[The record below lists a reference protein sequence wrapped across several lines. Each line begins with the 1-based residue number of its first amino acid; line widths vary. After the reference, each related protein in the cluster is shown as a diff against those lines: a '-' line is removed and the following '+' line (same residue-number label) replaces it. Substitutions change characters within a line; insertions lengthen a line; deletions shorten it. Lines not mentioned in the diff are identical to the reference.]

1 MIESRT
7 ALPMAADHGVS
18 VARDAGGKFGESPYA
33 RRKRSM
39 NIKLYKTDLRPELNE
54 VFDDITLF
62 LADLQPKHQWANV
75 KYTKPELDIMIK
87 LPLDGTYNHL
97 GQFDYCD
104 LFDEQANKHYYYY
117 ILNTNWKAK
126 QTLQLQLSMDT
137 LNTFWQEIKATI
149 GPNTH
154 VTRRYFDRWKKVG
167 TKAYPLI
174 DKHPEEISAPPMV
187 QIAKPKVV
195 GPTKRWT
202 LVYRTEYD
210 SDVKV
215 NPASCYAIPSVDTQ
229 VQTTTYGPYT
239 LSKNAAAQGT
249 WWVMNVGSNDGDT
262 FSFVNSYGTSKSYTV
277 DNVNSA
283 GHAQRVAIVI
293 ENGEIGVYIYRTPAG
308 EVQESHKTQEVVFT
322 KCRTIF
328 RQSSTF
334 NANMNANQYDY
345 TNPFVINGGMTN
357 GTLQSFDSW
366 YEVNKTDTR
375 LIKIIELPYAP
386 FDEKTDSSGKM
397 IIPDG
402 FDMYYGLLR
411 YNGAISGMESSVASF
426 DNLGPEPFVISDV
439 VNEQGIQKKA
449 NPEEYE
455 TKLWNSS
462 YYCLK
467 YIYDNQ
473 AKPIKL
479 EEFEHLAVPSYSLN
493 INFYPSTGMDNSIA
507 FEFKSTEQLDTDFG
521 DWLIANRTTEIP
533 YYTNEWL
540 NYLRFGKAV
549 DERNK
554 GFSIASTVAGG
565 IGSTAQ
571 TSASLA
577 FAIAGAKIG
586 SLTGLAGA
594 GIGAGVGLVT
604 SVIATA
610 SSIYK
615 TNDQINSKIDQY
627 THQASS
633 VSASND
639 LSVFRK
645 YGKNKLLQVEYQPT
659 KELRDSIGRYFHLY
673 GYSCDEYGVP
683 NWNTRIWS
691 EYYVME
697 PDFLMSYIEKDYEAD
712 ISTRMQAGFR
722 LLHRVN
728 LSDRSGV
735 YDFDSEYEN
744 FERSLLA

>member
-1 MIESRT
+1 
-7 ALPMAADHGVS
+7 
-18 VARDAGGKFGESPYA
+18 
-33 RRKRSM
+33 M

-54 VFDDITLF
+54 VFDDIALF

-137 LNTFWQEIKATI
+137 LNTFWQEIKATL

-167 TKAYPLI
+167 TMAYPLI
-174 DKHPEEISAPPMV
+174 DKHPEEISSPHMV

-195 GPTKRWT
+195 GSDEHWT
-202 LVYRTEYD
+202 LVYMTEY
-210 SDVKV
+210 SDTKALSENPTTCLALPEKV
-215 NPASCYAIPSVDTQ
+215 HKISGSVPNELVPSSFPNKTAVCLDYAHNPNAVISHGIINFELKSNVDWAMLYFSTNTITLLRHDGNGETINDIPSVSINKTNVVYKQ
-229 VQTTTYGPYT
+229 PSNYTTSSPHEYWQWDNPVYFT
-239 LSKNAAAQGT
+239 
-249 WWVMNVGSNDGDT
+249 
-262 FSFVNSYGTSKSYTV
+262 TS
-277 DNVNSA
+277 
-283 GHAQRVAIVI
+283 QL
-293 ENGEIGVYIYRTPAG
+293 
-308 EVQESHKTQEVVFT
+308 
-322 KCRTIF
+322 
-328 RQSSTF
+328 
-334 NANMNANQYDY
+334 
-345 TNPFVINGGMTN
+345 NPFKT
-357 GTLQSFDSW
+357 W
-366 YEVNKTDTR
+366 YKQFKTDPR

-386 FDEKTDSSGKM
+386 FDYTETNGIFQIPNGWQVDS
-397 IIPDG
+397 
-402 FDMYYGLLR
+402 YGALR
-411 YNGAISGMESSVASF
+411 LIDADTVDFKSSVVSI
-426 DNLGPEPFVISDV
+426 DNLAPEPFVIADV

-462 YYCLK
+462 YYSLK
-467 YIYDNQ
+467 YIYDGDYH
-473 AKPIKL
+473 AVKL
-479 EEFEHLAVPSYSLN
+479 EEFEHLAVPDYSLDV
-493 INFYPSTGMDNSIA
+493 NFHSSTGMDNSIA

-521 DWLIANRTTEIP
+521 DWLVCNRSTEIA
-533 YYTNEWL
+533 YYTNEYL
-540 NYLRFGKAV
+540 NYQRYGNAI

-604 SVIATA
+604 SAIATA

-615 TNDQINSKIDQY
+615 ANDQINSKIDQY

-697 PDFLMSYIEKDYEAD
+697 PDFLMSYIEKEYEED
-712 ISTRMQAGFR
+712 ISTRMQSGFR

-744 FERSLLA
+744 FERSLIS

>member
-1 MIESRT
+1 
-7 ALPMAADHGVS
+7 
-18 VARDAGGKFGESPYA
+18 
-33 RRKRSM
+33 M

-104 LFDEQANKHYYYY
+104 LFDEQANRHYYYY

-137 LNTFWQEIKATI
+137 LNTFWQDIKATL

-174 DKHPEEISAPPMV
+174 DKHPEDISAPPMV
-187 QIAKPKVV
+187 QIAKPRTV
-195 GPTKRWT
+195 GSEEHWTIVYMTQYSDAQTLSENPTVCLALPEKTHKTSGSVSNVLTPTSFPNKTAICLDYAHTPNAVISHGIINFELKSNVDWAMLYFSTNTIT
-202 LVYRTEYD
+202 LLRHDGNGETIND
-210 SDVKV
+210 
-215 NPASCYAIPSVDTQ
+215 IPSVSINKTNVVYKQ
-229 VQTTTYGPYT
+229 PSNYTTSSPHEYWQWDDPVYFT
-239 LSKNAAAQGT
+239 
-249 WWVMNVGSNDGDT
+249 
-262 FSFVNSYGTSKSYTV
+262 TS
-277 DNVNSA
+277 
-283 GHAQRVAIVI
+283 QL
-293 ENGEIGVYIYRTPAG
+293 
-308 EVQESHKTQEVVFT
+308 
-322 KCRTIF
+322 
-328 RQSSTF
+328 
-334 NANMNANQYDY
+334 
-345 TNPFVINGGMTN
+345 NPFKA
-357 GTLQSFDSW
+357 W
-366 YEVNKTDTR
+366 YKQFKTDPR

-386 FDEKTDSSGKM
+386 FDYTESNGIFQIPNGWELDS
-397 IIPDG
+397 
-402 FDMYYGLLR
+402 YGALR
-411 YNGAISGMESSVASF
+411 LIDADTVDFKSSVASF
-426 DNLGPEPFVISDV
+426 DNLAPEPFVISDV
-439 VNEQGIQKKA
+439 VNEAGIQKKA

-462 YYCLK
+462 YYSLK
-467 YIYDNQ
+467 YIYDTQ
-473 AKPIKL
+473 SKPIKL
-479 EEFEHLAVPSYSLN
+479 EEFEHLAVPDYSLSIEFN
-493 INFYPSTGMDNSIA
+493 SSTGMDNSMG

-540 NYLRFGKAV
+540 NYLRYGKAV
-549 DERNK
+549 DDRNK
-554 GFSIASTVAGG
+554 GLSIASTVAGG

-615 TNDQINSKIDQY
+615 AKDQINSKMDQY

-639 LSVFRK
+639 LSVFKK

-697 PDFLMSYIEKDYEAD
+697 PDFWMSYIEKDYEAD
-712 ISTRMQAGFR
+712 ISTRMQSGFR

-735 YDFDSEYEN
+735 YDFESEYEN
-744 FERSLLA
+744 FERSLIS

>member
-1 MIESRT
+1 
-7 ALPMAADHGVS
+7 
-18 VARDAGGKFGESPYA
+18 
-33 RRKRSM
+33 M

-54 VFDDITLF
+54 VFDDIALF

-137 LNTFWQEIKATI
+137 LNTFWQDIKATL

-167 TKAYPLI
+167 AKAYPLI

-210 SDVKV
+210 ADVKA
-215 NPASCYAIPSVDTQ
+215 NPITCYVIPETDVPITP
-229 VQTTTYGPYT
+229 TAYGTYT
-239 LSKNAAAQGT
+239 LSKNAAAPGI
-249 WWVMNVGSNDGDT
+249 WWVMTVGNNPNDVFT
-262 FSFVNSYGTSKSYTV
+262 IKSGNTARTIEMKNY
-277 DNVNSA
+277 SRA
-283 GHAQRVAIVI
+283 AFVI
-293 ENGEIGVYIYRTPAG
+293 ESDCIHAYVYTLDTPSVDIKADEIVFDRCKEIYR
-308 EVQESHKTQEVVFT
+308 
-322 KCRTIF
+322 
-328 RQSSTF
+328 QSKAFDVGFSLASADF
-334 NANMNANQYDY
+334 
-345 TNPFVINGGMTN
+345 TNPLVMDAGMST
-357 GTLQSFDSW
+357 GTLQNFKAW
-366 YEVNKTDTR
+366 YENNKTDTR
-375 LIKIIELPYAP
+375 LVKILELPYAP

-402 FDMYYGLLR
+402 FEMYYGLLR
-411 YNGAISGMESSVASF
+411 YNGAISGMESTVASF
-426 DNLGPEPFVISDV
+426 GNLAPEPFVIADV

-462 YYCLK
+462 YYVLK
-467 YIYDNQ
+467 YVYDAQ
-473 AKPIKL
+473 SKPIKL
-479 EEFEHLAVPSYSLN
+479 EEFEHLAVPSYSLS
-493 INFYPSTGMDNSIA
+493 INFCPSTGMDNSMG

-521 DWLIANRTTEIP
+521 DWLISNRTTEIP
-533 YYTNEWL
+533 VYGNSYID
-540 NYLRFGKAV
+540 YMRYGKSV
-549 DERNK
+549 DERNR

-604 SVIATA
+604 SAIATA
-610 SSIYK
+610 ASIYK
-615 TNDQINSKIDQY
+615 ANDQINSKIDQY
-627 THQASS
+627 KHQASS

-683 NWNTRIWS
+683 KWNTRIWS

-697 PDFLMSYIEKDYEAD
+697 PDFFMSYIEKDYEED
-712 ISTRMQAGFR
+712 ISARMQSGFR

-744 FERSLLA
+744 FERSLING

>member
-1 MIESRT
+1 MLET
-7 ALPMAADHGVS
+7 
-18 VARDAGGKFGESPYA
+18 RDGSSGNPLTP

-137 LNTFWQEIKATI
+137 LNTFWQEIKATL

-167 TKAYPLI
+167 TMAYPLI
-174 DKHPEEISAPPMV
+174 DKHPEEISAPHMV

-195 GPTKRWT
+195 GSDEHWT
-202 LVYRTEYD
+202 LVYMTEY
-210 SDVKV
+210 SDTKALSENPTTCLVLPDKV
-215 NPASCYAIPSVDTQ
+215 HKISGSVPNELVPSSFPNKTAICLDYAHNPHAVISHGIINFELKSNVDWAMLYFSTNTITLLRHDGNGETTNDIPSVSINKTNVVYKQ
-229 VQTTTYGPYT
+229 PSNYTTSSPHEYWQWDNPVYFT
-239 LSKNAAAQGT
+239 
-249 WWVMNVGSNDGDT
+249 
-262 FSFVNSYGTSKSYTV
+262 TS
-277 DNVNSA
+277 
-283 GHAQRVAIVI
+283 QL
-293 ENGEIGVYIYRTPAG
+293 
-308 EVQESHKTQEVVFT
+308 
-322 KCRTIF
+322 
-328 RQSSTF
+328 
-334 NANMNANQYDY
+334 
-345 TNPFVINGGMTN
+345 NPFKT
-357 GTLQSFDSW
+357 W
-366 YEVNKTDTR
+366 YKQFKTDPR

-386 FDEKTDSSGKM
+386 FDYTETNGIFQIPNGWELDS
-397 IIPDG
+397 
-402 FDMYYGLLR
+402 YGALR
-411 YNGAISGMESSVASF
+411 LIDADTVDFKSSVVSI
-426 DNLGPEPFVISDV
+426 DNLAPEPFVIADV

-462 YYCLK
+462 YYSLK
-467 YIYDNQ
+467 YIYDGDYH
-473 AKPIKL
+473 AVKL
-479 EEFEHLAVPSYSLN
+479 EEFEHLAVPDYSLDV
-493 INFYPSTGMDNSIA
+493 NFHSSTGMDNSIA

-521 DWLIANRTTEIP
+521 DWLVCNRSTEIA

-540 NYLRFGKAV
+540 NYQRYGNAI

-554 GFSIASTVAGG
+554 GFSIASTAVGG
-565 IGSTAQ
+565 LGSTAQ

-577 FAIAGAKIG
+577 FAISGAKIG

-615 TNDQINSKIDQY
+615 ANDQINSKIDQY

-697 PDFLMSYIEKDYEAD
+697 PDFWMSYIEKDYEDD
-712 ISTRMQAGFR
+712 ISTRMQSGFR

-728 LSDRSGV
+728 LSDRSGA
-735 YDFDSEYEN
+735 YDFESEYEN
-744 FERSLLA
+744 FERSLIS

>member
-1 MIESRT
+1 
-7 ALPMAADHGVS
+7 
-18 VARDAGGKFGESPYA
+18 
-33 RRKRSM
+33 M

-54 VFDDITLF
+54 VFDDIALF

-137 LNTFWQEIKATI
+137 LNTFWQEIKATL

-167 TKAYPLI
+167 TMAYPLI
-174 DKHPEEISAPPMV
+174 DKHPEEISSPHMV

-195 GPTKRWT
+195 GSDEHWT
-202 LVYRTEYD
+202 LVYMTEY
-210 SDVKV
+210 SDTKALSENPTTCLALPEKV
-215 NPASCYAIPSVDTQ
+215 HKISGSVPNELVPSSFPNKTAVCLDYAHNPNAVISHGIINFELKSNVDWAMLYFSTNTITLLRHDGNGETINDIPSVSINKTNVVYKQ
-229 VQTTTYGPYT
+229 PSNYTTSSPHEYWQWDNPVYFT
-239 LSKNAAAQGT
+239 
-249 WWVMNVGSNDGDT
+249 
-262 FSFVNSYGTSKSYTV
+262 TS
-277 DNVNSA
+277 
-283 GHAQRVAIVI
+283 QL
-293 ENGEIGVYIYRTPAG
+293 
-308 EVQESHKTQEVVFT
+308 
-322 KCRTIF
+322 
-328 RQSSTF
+328 
-334 NANMNANQYDY
+334 
-345 TNPFVINGGMTN
+345 NPFKT
-357 GTLQSFDSW
+357 W
-366 YEVNKTDTR
+366 YKQFKTDPR

-386 FDEKTDSSGKM
+386 FDYTETNGIFQIPNGWQVDS
-397 IIPDG
+397 
-402 FDMYYGLLR
+402 YGALR
-411 YNGAISGMESSVASF
+411 LIDADTVDFKSSVVSI
-426 DNLGPEPFVISDV
+426 DNLAPEPFVIADV

-462 YYCLK
+462 YYSLK
-467 YIYDNQ
+467 YIYDGDYH
-473 AKPIKL
+473 AVKL
-479 EEFEHLAVPSYSLN
+479 EEFEHLAVPDYSLDV
-493 INFYPSTGMDNSIA
+493 NFHSSTGMDNSIA

-521 DWLIANRTTEIP
+521 DWLVCNRSTEIA
-533 YYTNEWL
+533 YYTNEYL
-540 NYLRFGKAV
+540 NYQRYGNAI

-604 SVIATA
+604 SAIATA

-615 TNDQINSKIDQY
+615 ANDQINSKIDQY

-697 PDFLMSYIEKDYEAD
+697 PDFLMSYIEKEYEED
-712 ISTRMQAGFR
+712 ISTRMQSGFR

-728 LSDRSGV
+728 LSARSGV

-744 FERSLLA
+744 FERSLIS

>member
-1 MIESRT
+1 
-7 ALPMAADHGVS
+7 
-18 VARDAGGKFGESPYA
+18 
-33 RRKRSM
+33 M

-54 VFDDITLF
+54 VFDDIALF

-137 LNTFWQEIKATI
+137 LNTFWQDIKATL

-167 TKAYPLI
+167 AKAYPLI

-210 SDVKV
+210 ADVKA
-215 NPASCYAIPSVDTQ
+215 NPITCYVIPETDVPITP
-229 VQTTTYGPYT
+229 TAYGTYT
-239 LSKNAAAQGT
+239 LSKNAAAPGI
-249 WWVMNVGSNDGDT
+249 WWVMTVGNNPNDVFT
-262 FSFVNSYGTSKSYTV
+262 IKSGNTARTIEMKNY
-277 DNVNSA
+277 SRA
-283 GHAQRVAIVI
+283 AFVI
-293 ENGEIGVYIYRTPAG
+293 ESDCIHAYVYTLDTPSVDIKADEIVFDRCKEIYR
-308 EVQESHKTQEVVFT
+308 
-322 KCRTIF
+322 
-328 RQSSTF
+328 QSKAFDVGFSLASADF
-334 NANMNANQYDY
+334 
-345 TNPFVINGGMTN
+345 TNPLVMDAGMST
-357 GTLQSFDSW
+357 GTLQNFKAW
-366 YEVNKTDTR
+366 YENNKTDTR
-375 LIKIIELPYAP
+375 LVKILELPYAP

-402 FDMYYGLLR
+402 FEMYYGLLR
-411 YNGAISGMESSVASF
+411 YNGAISGMESTVASF
-426 DNLGPEPFVISDV
+426 GNLAPEPFVIADV

-462 YYCLK
+462 YYVLK
-467 YIYDNQ
+467 YVYDAQ
-473 AKPIKL
+473 SKPIKL
-479 EEFEHLAVPSYSLN
+479 EEFEHLAVPSYSLS
-493 INFYPSTGMDNSIA
+493 INFCPSTGMDNSMG

-521 DWLIANRTTEIP
+521 DWLISNRTTEIP
-533 YYTNEWL
+533 VYGNSYID
-540 NYLRFGKAV
+540 YMRYGKSV
-549 DERNK
+549 DERNR

-604 SVIATA
+604 SAIATA
-610 SSIYK
+610 ASIYK
-615 TNDQINSKIDQY
+615 ANDQINSKIDQY
-627 THQASS
+627 KHQASS

-683 NWNTRIWS
+683 KWNTRIWS

-697 PDFLMSYIEKDYEAD
+697 PDFFMSYIEKDYEED
-712 ISTRMQAGFR
+712 ISARMKAGFR

>member
-1 MIESRT
+1 
-7 ALPMAADHGVS
+7 
-18 VARDAGGKFGESPYA
+18 
-33 RRKRSM
+33 M
-39 NIKLYKTDLRPELNE
+39 NIKLYKTNLRPELNE

-62 LADLQPKHQWANV
+62 LNDLQPKHQWANV

-137 LNTFWQEIKATI
+137 LNTFWQDIKATL

-195 GPTKRWT
+195 GSDEHWT
-202 LVYRTEYD
+202 LVYMTEYTD
-210 SDVKV
+210 AQSLSENPTTCLVLPEKV
-215 NPASCYAIPSVDTQ
+215 HKISGSVSNELVPSSFPNKTAVCLDYAHNPNAVISHGIINFELKSNVDWAMLYFSTNTITLLRHDGNGETINDIPSVSINKTNVVYKQ
-229 VQTTTYGPYT
+229 PSNYTTSSPHEYWQWDNPVYFT
-239 LSKNAAAQGT
+239 
-249 WWVMNVGSNDGDT
+249 
-262 FSFVNSYGTSKSYTV
+262 TS
-277 DNVNSA
+277 
-283 GHAQRVAIVI
+283 QL
-293 ENGEIGVYIYRTPAG
+293 
-308 EVQESHKTQEVVFT
+308 
-322 KCRTIF
+322 
-328 RQSSTF
+328 
-334 NANMNANQYDY
+334 
-345 TNPFVINGGMTN
+345 NPFKA
-357 GTLQSFDSW
+357 W
-366 YEVNKTDTR
+366 YKQFKTDPR

-386 FDEKTDSSGKM
+386 FDYTETDG
-397 IIPDG
+397 IFNIPNGWQVDS
-402 FDMYYGLLR
+402 YGALR
-411 YNGAISGMESSVASF
+411 LTDADKVDFKSSVVSY
-426 DNLGPEPFVISDV
+426 DNLAPEPFVIADV

-462 YYCLK
+462 YYTLK
-467 YIYDNQ
+467 YVYDTQ

-479 EEFEHLAVPSYSLN
+479 EEFQHLAVPNYSLN
-493 INFYPSTGMDNSIA
+493 VNFNSSTGMDNSIA
-507 FEFKSTEQLDTDFG
+507 FEFKCSEQLDMDFG
-521 DWLIANRTTEIP
+521 DWLISNRTTEVP
-533 YYTNEWL
+533 YYTNEYL
-540 NYLRFGKAV
+540 NYLRYGKAV

-554 GFSIASTVAGG
+554 AYSIASTVVGG
-565 IGSTAQ
+565 IGSTVS
-571 TSASLA
+571 TGASLA
-577 FAIAGAKIG
+577 FAITGAGAVSGGI
-586 SLTGLAGA
+586 
-594 GIGAGVGLVT
+594 IGAAIGGTIGLVST
-604 SVIATA
+604 IIATS
-610 SSIYK
+610 SSIDK
-615 TNDQINSKIDQY
+615 ANNQINSKIDQY
-627 THQASS
+627 THQSS
-633 VSASND
+633 SIQASND
-639 LSVFRK
+639 LSIFKK

-673 GYSCDEYGVP
+673 GYSCDEYGIP

-691 EYYVME
+691 EYYAME
-697 PDFLMSYIEKDYEAD
+697 PDFFMSYVEKDYEDD
-712 ISTRMQAGFR
+712 ISTRMKAGFR

>member
-1 MIESRT
+1 
-7 ALPMAADHGVS
+7 MAADHGVS
-18 VARDAGGKFGESPYA
+18 VARDAGWKFGESPYA

-137 LNTFWQEIKATI
+137 LNTFWQDIKATL

-167 TKAYPLI
+167 TMAYPLI
-174 DKHPEEISAPPMV
+174 DKHPEEISAPHMV

-195 GPTKRWT
+195 GSDEHWT
-202 LVYRTEYD
+202 LVYMTEY
-210 SDVKV
+210 SDTKALSENPTTCLVLPEKV
-215 NPASCYAIPSVDTQ
+215 HKISGSVPNELVPSSFPNKTAVCLDYAHNPHAVISHGIINFELKSNVDWAMLYFSTNTITLLRHDGNGETINDIPSVSINKTNVVYKQ
-229 VQTTTYGPYT
+229 PSNYTTSSPHEYWQWDNPVYFT
-239 LSKNAAAQGT
+239 
-249 WWVMNVGSNDGDT
+249 
-262 FSFVNSYGTSKSYTV
+262 TS
-277 DNVNSA
+277 
-283 GHAQRVAIVI
+283 QL
-293 ENGEIGVYIYRTPAG
+293 
-308 EVQESHKTQEVVFT
+308 
-322 KCRTIF
+322 
-328 RQSSTF
+328 
-334 NANMNANQYDY
+334 
-345 TNPFVINGGMTN
+345 NPFKA
-357 GTLQSFDSW
+357 W
-366 YEVNKTDTR
+366 YKQFKTDPR

-386 FDEKTDSSGKM
+386 FDYTETNGIFQIPNGWQVDS
-397 IIPDG
+397 
-402 FDMYYGLLR
+402 YGALR
-411 YNGAISGMESSVASF
+411 LIDADTVDFKSSVVSI
-426 DNLGPEPFVISDV
+426 DNLAPEPFVIADV

-462 YYCLK
+462 YYSLK
-467 YIYDNQ
+467 YIYDGDYH
-473 AKPIKL
+473 AVKL
-479 EEFEHLAVPSYSLN
+479 EEFEHLAVPDYSLDV
-493 INFYPSTGMDNSIA
+493 NFHSSTGMDNSIA

-521 DWLIANRTTEIP
+521 DWLVCNRSTEIA

-540 NYLRFGKAV
+540 NYQRYGNAI

-554 GFSIASTVAGG
+554 GLSIASTVAGG

-577 FAIAGAKIG
+577 FAISGAKIG

-615 TNDQINSKIDQY
+615 ANDQINSKIDQY

-639 LSVFRK
+639 LSVFKK

-697 PDFLMSYIEKDYEAD
+697 PDFWMSYIEKDYEDD
-712 ISTRMQAGFR
+712 ISTRMQSGFR

-735 YDFDSEYEN
+735 YDFESEYEN
-744 FERSLLA
+744 FERSLISQ

>member
-1 MIESRT
+1 
-7 ALPMAADHGVS
+7 
-18 VARDAGGKFGESPYA
+18 
-33 RRKRSM
+33 M

-54 VFDDITLF
+54 VFDDIALF

-137 LNTFWQEIKATI
+137 LNTFWQDIKATL

-187 QIAKPKVV
+187 QIAKPRTV
-195 GPTKRWT
+195 GSEEHWT
-202 LVYRTEYD
+202 LVYMTQY
-210 SDVKV
+210 SDVQTLSENPTTCLVLPEKV
-215 NPASCYAIPSVDTQ
+215 HKISGSVPNELVPSSFPNKTAVCLDYAHNPNAVISHGIINFELKSNVDWAMLYFSTNTITLLRHDGNGETTNDIPSVSINKTNVVYKQ
-229 VQTTTYGPYT
+229 PSNYTTSSPHQYWQWDNPVYFT
-239 LSKNAAAQGT
+239 
-249 WWVMNVGSNDGDT
+249 
-262 FSFVNSYGTSKSYTV
+262 TS
-277 DNVNSA
+277 
-283 GHAQRVAIVI
+283 QL
-293 ENGEIGVYIYRTPAG
+293 
-308 EVQESHKTQEVVFT
+308 
-322 KCRTIF
+322 
-328 RQSSTF
+328 
-334 NANMNANQYDY
+334 
-345 TNPFVINGGMTN
+345 NPFKT
-357 GTLQSFDSW
+357 W
-366 YEVNKTDTR
+366 YKQFKTDPR

-386 FDEKTDSSGKM
+386 FDYTETDG
-397 IIPDG
+397 IFNIPNGWELDS
-402 FDMYYGLLR
+402 YGALR
-411 YNGAISGMESSVASF
+411 LIDADTVDFKSSVASF
-426 DNLGPEPFVISDV
+426 NNLAPEPFVIADV

-462 YYCLK
+462 YYALK
-467 YIYDNQ
+467 YVYDTQ
-473 AKPIKL
+473 SKPIKL
-479 EEFEHLAVPSYSLN
+479 EEFEHLAVPDYSLSIEFN
-493 INFYPSTGMDNSIA
+493 PSTGMDNSIG
-507 FEFKSTEQLDTDFG
+507 FQFKCSEQLDTDFG
-521 DWLIANRTTEIP
+521 DWLVCNRSTEIA
-533 YYTNEWL
+533 YYTNEYL
-540 NYLRFGKAV
+540 NYQRYGNAI

-604 SVIATA
+604 SAIATA

-615 TNDQINSKIDQY
+615 ANDQINSKIDQY

-639 LSVFRK
+639 LSIFRK

-697 PDFLMSYIEKDYEAD
+697 PDFLMSYIEKDYEED
-712 ISTRMQAGFR
+712 ISTRMQSGFR